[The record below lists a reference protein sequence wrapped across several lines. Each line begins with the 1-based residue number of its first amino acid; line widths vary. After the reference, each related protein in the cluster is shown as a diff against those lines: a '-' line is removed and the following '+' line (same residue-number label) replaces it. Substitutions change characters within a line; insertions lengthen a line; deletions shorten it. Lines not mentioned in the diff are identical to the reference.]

1 MSFPAVPVVPAFEAN
16 EAQAFAERLCGI
28 LDAGALALML
38 SIGHRAGLFDAMQRL
53 GLAGSEEIADEAGLH
68 ERYVREWLGAMTT
81 GGIVAYQPSTRRYQ
95 LPPEHAASLT
105 RAARPH
111 NLAATAQWIPLLAR
125 VEDDVLAC
133 FERGGGVP
141 AATYE
146 RFGQVLAEERDQRI
160 LAALDDAIL
169 PLVPGLREALARG
182 RDVLDV
188 GCGSGRVVH
197 ALARR
202 FPWSRFTGYDLG
214 AGAIAEARRSAA
226 ELGLRNVQFEVRD
239 VADLEVRAG
248 FDWIVSFDALHDR
261 ARPDAVLRAIARALR
276 RDGVFLMRDGRGS
289 SRVELDAGRPLASF
303 QYAASCLHSIAVSL
317 AAGGSGLGAMAG
329 AETAGRLL
337 AEAGFGALE
346 VRALPGDR
354 FDQYYV
360 ARLAG

>member
-1 MSFPAVPVVPAFEAN
+1 MSSPAAPVAPAFEQN
-16 EAQAFAERLCGI
+16 EAQAFAERLCGV

-53 GLAGSEEIADEAGLH
+53 GFAGSAEIADEAGLH

-81 GGIVAYQPSTRRYQ
+81 GGIVAYQPSTHRYR
-95 LPPEHAASLT
+95 LPPAHAASLT
-105 RAARPH
+105 RAARLH
-111 NLAATAQWIPLLAR
+111 NLAATAQWIPLLAG

-141 AATYE
+141 AAAYE

-160 LAALDDAIL
+160 LVALDDGIL

-188 GCGSGRVVH
+188 GCGSGRVIH

-202 FPWSRFTGYDLG
+202 FPCSRFTGYDLG
-214 AGAIAEARRSAA
+214 AGAVAEGRRSAA
-226 ELGLRNVQFEVRD
+226 ELGLRNAQFEVRD
-239 VADLEVRAG
+239 VADLEVRAA
-248 FDWIVSFDALHDR
+248 FDLIVSFDAIHDR
-261 ARPDAVLRAIARALR
+261 ARPDVGLRAIARALR
-276 RDGVFLMRDGRGS
+276 RDGVFLMQAARGS
-289 SRVELDAGRPLASF
+289 GRIELDAERPLASLL
-303 QYAASCLHSIAVSL
+303 YTASCLHSIGVSL

-329 AETAGRLL
+329 AETSSRLL

-346 VRALPGDR
+346 VRTLPGDR

-360 ARLAG
+360 GRLAG